1 MEQLFELQKVLL
13 ERFQQEPF
21 YLRDSFQN
29 FNLENKATGIIGSRG
44 IGKTTYLL
52 HTVLQHNQES
62 LKALYVSTD
71 HVYFLE
77 NKLLDLVERL
87 YKETDV
93 RLLCIDEIHKY
104 PNWQQELK
112 NISDFYLD
120 FKVLF
125 SGSSMI
131 DILHSKFDLSRRVS
145 LFRLYG
151 LSFREYLEFN
161 LEIELPKI
169 TLPDLLEQHAEFAN
183 ALNVPQPLKHFKQY
197 LQVGYFPFSKQFS
210 QNLQIFQAIDN
221 IAQKTIFE
229 DIASLHSLK
238 TPSLLVIEKLYKYV
252 VHSQP
257 GEFSAYKLANALS
270 KDFDSVTTYL
280 RYLEQAGLVR
290 NLYKKQAGK
299 AYLRNPAKL
308 YPENPNL
315 IYATY
320 LSQPDDMVQGKVR
333 ESFAMNQ
340 LQNGGATVHYSTQ
353 GDFAVDEYVFEVGGK
368 NKTRKQI
375 KEQANSYV
383 LADGIVLGRKTKVPL
398 YLLGFLM

>member
-1 MEQLFELQKVLL
+1 
-13 ERFQQEPF
+13 
-21 YLRDSFQN
+21 
-29 FNLENKATGIIGSRG
+29 
-44 IGKTTYLL
+44 
-52 HTVLQHNQES
+52 
-62 LKALYVSTD
+62 
-71 HVYFLE
+71 
-77 NKLLDLVERL
+77 
-87 YKETDV
+87 
-93 RLLCIDEIHKY
+93 
-104 PNWQQELK
+104 
-112 NISDFYLD
+112 
-120 FKVLF
+120 
-125 SGSSMI
+125 
-131 DILHSKFDLSRRVS
+131 VS